1 MVGMLKNPFDEY
13 YDLKVKNHGSVA
25 SATVIFVL
33 AFIIYMVDMFGRS
46 FTFRFVGSDGSAFL
60 TTAVVFLVP
69 AILWVLGN
77 YMVSAINDG
86 EGTLRSVYVATAYSL
101 TPYVLFGPIVIAS
114 TYVLTLNEAVIVHY
128 LWAIAIGWSAFLI
141 GLSVKEIHNY
151 TVKEMVKIILLTL
164 FFMIM
169 AIIVCVILFLIGQQV
184 VLFFR
189 DIISEVTY
197 HV

>member
-1 MVGMLKNPFDEY
+1 M
-13 YDLKVKNHGSVA
+13 
-25 SATVIFVL
+25 
-33 AFIIYMVDMFGRS
+33 
-46 FTFRFVGSDGSAFL
+46 
-60 TTAVVFLVP
+60 FLVP
-69 AILWVLGN
+69 AVLWVIGN
-77 YMVSAINDG
+77 YMISAINDG

-101 TPYVLFGPIVIAS
+101 VPYIIFGPIVIAS

-128 LWAIAIGWSAFLI
+128 LWAIAIAWSAILI
-141 GLSVKEIHNY
+141 FVSVREIHDY
-151 TVKEMVKIILLTL
+151 TIKETVKIILLTL

-169 AIIVCVILFLIGQQV
+169 AVIVCVILYLIGQQV